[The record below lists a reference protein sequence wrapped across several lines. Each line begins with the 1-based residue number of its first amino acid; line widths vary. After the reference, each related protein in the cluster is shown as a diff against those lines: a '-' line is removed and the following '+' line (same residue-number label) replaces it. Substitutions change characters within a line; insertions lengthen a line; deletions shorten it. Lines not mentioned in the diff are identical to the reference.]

1 MIYLDNAATTL
12 IKPRPVRK
20 ECLNCLKHYCANSG
34 RSGHKASMKAGEK
47 IFECRQ
53 NLAGLF
59 NIDNPSRIVFTQNAT
74 MALNIAIKGII
85 SPDSHFII
93 SGMEHNSVLRP
104 VASSGVQ
111 YSVAKPDETGLVSP
125 AAVES
130 LIKENTTLIA
140 VTHASNIVGTINP
153 ICEIGRI
160 AKKYNIAFLVD
171 AAQTAGIVPID
182 VGECNISLLA
192 FSGHKMLYGPTGTGG
207 LYISPDINLK
217 PLIEGGTG
225 SVSESMYQPDFLPDR
240 FESGTLNTL
249 GIAGLNEGVKFVT
262 DRTVD
267 ELQNYEKSLV
277 TRLLDGLSGIRGIK
291 VYGNDNRV
299 GVVGFTLADRD
310 SVEVA
315 NILDARY
322 NIACRGGLHC
332 APIAHNSIG
341 TASKGLVRF
350 SVSCF
355 TTKKDIDKAIHALNN
370 IAH

>member
-1 MIYLDNAATTL
+1 
-12 IKPRPVRK
+12 
-20 ECLNCLKHYCANSG
+20 
-34 RSGHKASMKAGEK
+34 
-47 IFECRQ
+47 
-53 NLAGLF
+53 
-59 NIDNPSRIVFTQNAT
+59 
-74 MALNIAIKGII
+74 
-85 SPDSHFII
+85 
-93 SGMEHNSVLRP
+93 
-104 VASSGVQ
+104 
-111 YSVAKPDETGLVSP
+111 
-125 AAVES
+125 
-130 LIKENTTLIA
+130 
-140 VTHASNIVGTINP
+140 
-153 ICEIGRI
+153 
-160 AKKYNIAFLVD
+160 
-171 AAQTAGIVPID
+171 
-182 VGECNISLLA
+182 
-192 FSGHKMLYGPTGTGG
+192 MLYGPTGTGS
-207 LYISPDINLK
+207 LYISRHNLK

-225 SVSESMYQPDFLPDR
+225 SVSESMYSRIFCRIAL
-240 FESGTLNTL
+240 SGTLNTL

-332 APIAHNSIG
+332 APLAHNSIG